1 MEVDIDQD
9 LNAVNDQLTQMVEEL
24 NKVNAQREQLIQQ
37 VQNLNGIA
45 MYLRGKLPPEEEE
58 ESTEVEQTGQFIPDE
73 STTVVEAHDKDS
85 VSRSNEYPNT

>member
-24 NKVNAQREQLIQQ
+24 NKCNAQREQLIQQ

-45 MYLRGKLPPEEEE
+45 MYLRGKLPPEEGEE
-58 ESTEVEQTGQFIPDE
+58 EGS
-73 STTVVEAHDKDS
+73 
-85 VSRSNEYPNT
+85 

>member
-24 NKVNAQREQLIQQ
+24 NKCNAQREQLIQQ

-45 MYLRGKLPPEEEE
+45 MYLRGKLPPEEGKEGGQPE
-58 ESTEVEQTGQFIPDE
+58 PVVPIEGEIVESENSLE
-73 STTVVEAHDKDS
+73 
-85 VSRSNEYPNT
+85 RSNEYPVTDS